1 MSNLKMQEIER
12 QIQEEFTTFNNSIY
26 SGKLPKQFIEKFKKA
41 AMVVPQKVHQMSTK
55 KIKEIAAKK
64 EGKLTNLD
72 FAYAAN
78 LISSVSWDKMYSS
91 FDEAVK
97 ENQFIEDLKLD
108 YNISVKNKEA
118 ELDDKKARMISL
130 AGINVAKKPLA
141 LV

>member
-12 QIQEEFTTFNNSIY
+12 KIQEEFTAFNNSLY
-26 SGKLPKQFIEKFKKA
+26 LGKLPKQFIEKFKKA

-64 EGKLTNLD
+64 EGELTNLD

-78 LISSVSWDKMYSS
+78 LISSVSWDKMYSN

-97 ENQFIEDLKLD
+97 ENQIIEDLKMA
-108 YNISVKNKEA
+108 YNKMVKNKEA
-118 ELDDKKARMISL
+118 ELDEKKGRMISL
-130 AGINVAKKPLA
+130 AGIDVTHKPLA

>member
-12 QIQEEFTTFNNSIY
+12 KIQEEFTAFNDSIY

-41 AMVVPQKVHQMSTK
+41 AMAVPQKVHLMSTK
-55 KIKEIAAKK
+55 KIKEIATKK

-78 LISSVSWDKMYSS
+78 LISSVSWEKMYSS

-97 ENQFIEDLKLD
+97 EHQLIEDLKMD
-108 YNISVKNKEA
+108 YNVLVKNKEE
-118 ELDDKKARMISL
+118 ELDKKKVTMISL
-130 AGINVAKKPLA
+130 AGINVTHKPLA